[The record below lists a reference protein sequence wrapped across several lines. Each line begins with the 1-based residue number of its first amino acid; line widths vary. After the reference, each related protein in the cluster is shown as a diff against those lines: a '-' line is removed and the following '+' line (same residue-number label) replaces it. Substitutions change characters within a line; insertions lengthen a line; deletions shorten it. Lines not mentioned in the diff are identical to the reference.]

1 LTRKIKKKR
10 EGLTAKQGNLPERS
24 SAMQSTPSVVK
35 GSRKEGKVK
44 GNPRIRFPGQE
55 FTEEELL
62 SMRDRKEDLAV
73 KGPFQIFR
81 VKRDRGKIVPDSKE
95 RTEEDH
101 WFPDALESFYEG
113 SLNFGRDNRI
123 ESALIIAFSPEYL
136 TTEELEKIGNWT
148 GTYVRA
154 AYARLLRS
162 QIQKFPVRITYVTEA
177 VLV

>member
-1 LTRKIKKKR
+1 MKCSPFTIEDSKKM
-10 EGLTAKQGNLPERS
+10 EN
-24 SAMQSTPSVVK
+24 
-35 GSRKEGKVK
+35 VK

-73 KGPFQIFR
+73 KGPFQVFR
-81 VKRDRGKIVPDSKE
+81 IKRDRGKIIPDSKE
-95 RTEEDH
+95 RTKEDY

-123 ESALIIAFSPEYL
+123 ESALIIAYPPECL
-136 TTEELEKIGNWT
+136 TREELEKIGNWT

-177 VLV
+177 VLA